1 MNEPA
6 RIDSL
11 LRQARAHEAPPELWA
26 KIASRAQ
33 PTRGG
38 GWRSAAALLLGAFA
52 YALLA
57 AAWRPAIGAPHDDV
71 ARAVAASWTYLG
83 GADHEAA
90 ADPLLLQ
97 RLAQAAT
104 GSLR

>member
-6 RIDSL
+6 RIDAL
-11 LRQARAHEAPPELWA
+11 LRQARAHEAPPDLWA
-26 KIASRAQ
+26 KIASRAR
-33 PTRGG
+33 PRRGG
-38 GWRSAAALLLGAFA
+38 GWRAAAALLLGAFA
-52 YALLA
+52 YAMLA
-57 AAWRPAIGAPHDDV
+57 TAWRPIGAPHDDV
-71 ARAVAASWTYLG
+71 ARAVISAWPYLG

-104 GSLR
+104 REAR